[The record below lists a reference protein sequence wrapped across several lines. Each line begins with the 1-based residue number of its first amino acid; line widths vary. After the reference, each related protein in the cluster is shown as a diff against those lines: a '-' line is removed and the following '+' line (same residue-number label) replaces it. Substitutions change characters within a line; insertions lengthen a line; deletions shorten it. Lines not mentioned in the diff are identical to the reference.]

1 MRKVI
6 NKGFE
11 ALGRRDEKREE
22 RMDALLTRNVEAMS
36 HRPTLKL
43 YALVLG
49 GINLLIWAA
58 VLLRPF
64 DVQTAFA
71 KVSEV
76 NDRLV
81 LIVIGILFGIGMWLT
96 YALFRLKFPDLE
108 ELSQTSEVMSSFT
121 DSEKT
126 TRKIRVWL
134 ASVVGGVLNL
144 LALAISFGLMVSE
157 RP

>member
-1 MRKVI
+1 
-6 NKGFE
+6 
-11 ALGRRDEKREE
+11 
-22 RMDALLTRNVEAMS
+22 MDALLTSNVEAMS

-49 GINLLIWAA
+49 GVNLLFWVA
-58 VLLRPF
+58 VLVRPF
-64 DVQTAFA
+64 DVQSAFT
-71 KVSEV
+71 KISDV

-108 ELSQTSEVMSSFT
+108 ELSQSSDVMSSFA

-126 TRKIRVWL
+126 TRKIRVWV
-134 ASVVGGVLNL
+134 ASVMGGLLNL
-144 LALAISFGLMVSE
+144 LAMAIAFGLMVSE